1 MGRVDGKVA
10 LITGAN
16 LGDGGPNI
24 GGATAFAL
32 SREGAAVVVSDLP
45 GRGAGRLAEE
55 IQRRGGRALSVD
67 VDLRDEAQ
75 ISALVD
81 ACVAEFGGLDIVHN
95 NAGFSPEADTDV
107 ASMDP
112 QTWTAVMD
120 VDALG
125 ALLVTK
131 HAIPHLRQRGGGS
144 IINTSSITALAGDL
158 IHTSY
163 GMAKAALC
171 SLTQHVAVQYGR
183 ENIRCNVIC
192 PALTLTPAALL
203 DLPAPLIKT
212 FGELTPGP
220 ALSTPDDQ
228 AQIVLFLASDESRML
243 NGQILHTDGGLL
255 SQQPWV
261 PAFLAM
267 GSPTYGNDR
276 PDTDLTGP
284 PAAPGL

>member
-1 MGRVDGKVA
+1 M
-10 LITGAN
+10 
-16 LGDGGPNI
+16 
-24 GGATAFAL
+24 
-32 SREGAAVVVSDLP
+32 
-45 GRGAGRLAEE
+45 
-55 IQRRGGRALSVD
+55 RAS
-67 VDLRDEAQ
+67 LR
-75 ISALVD
+75 
-81 ACVAEFGGLDIVHN
+81 FGGLDIVHN

-107 ASMDP
+107 ASMDA

-131 HAIPHLRQRGGGS
+131 HAIPHLRRRGGGS

-203 DLPAPLIKT
+203 DLPAPLIRRSASSRPVLPSPLPMIRLRSCCSWPAT
-212 FGELTPGP
+212 SRECSMARSCTPTAACSPSNPGYP
-220 ALSTPDDQ
+220 PSWRWDRRRMATTARTP
-228 AQIVLFLASDESRML
+228 I
-243 NGQILHTDGGLL
+243 
-255 SQQPWV
+255 
-261 PAFLAM
+261 
-267 GSPTYGNDR
+267 
-276 PDTDLTGP
+276 
-284 PAAPGL
+284 